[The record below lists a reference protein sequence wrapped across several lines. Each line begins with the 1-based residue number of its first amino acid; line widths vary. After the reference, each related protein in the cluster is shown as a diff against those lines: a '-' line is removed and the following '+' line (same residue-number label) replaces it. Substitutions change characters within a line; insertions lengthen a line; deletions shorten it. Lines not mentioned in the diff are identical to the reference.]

1 MVSQAMAI
9 PERMVELWRRHRFAV
24 VALIYAGANIVADIL
39 IGHSQSLS
47 ALLIVVPLLLVFE
60 WDWRGVA
67 ASAVLPIVLTATSL
81 FGYDRIAAGVMA
93 ARLVAVIVGS
103 ALAVYASVELNH
115 RGALL
120 TRSRAAA
127 EAAQLA
133 ILPTVPDRLGDY
145 VFSCLY
151 RSSAEEAL
159 VGGDFYKVIASPWG
173 QRLVIGDVEGKGL
186 AAVGMSA
193 LVLGCFR
200 EWAPRTAR
208 LADLVAT
215 LDERVH
221 SYEERSAFVTA
232 VVGSLNDDLTLE
244 LANCGHVFPVLS
256 RDGVNTVLAPDHT
269 STPLGF
275 GPTPAVQR
283 IQLRPGDRV
292 LLYTDGL
299 TETRTSEGRWVGI
312 EEVITDLGTDP
323 VESVLANVATRI
335 TAIGILRDDLAM
347 LLVEVD
353 PQPQRPPSAIIEV
366 AGPPNAS
373 PAPTPGPIIQGSVI
387 AG

>member
-1 MVSQAMAI
+1 
-9 PERMVELWRRHRFAV
+9 
-24 VALIYAGANIVADIL
+24 
-39 IGHSQSLS
+39 
-47 ALLIVVPLLLVFE
+47 
-60 WDWRGVA
+60 
-67 ASAVLPIVLTATSL
+67 
-81 FGYDRIAAGVMA
+81 MA
-93 ARLVAVIVGS
+93 ARLVAVIIGC
-103 ALAVYASVELNH
+103 ALAVCASVELG
-115 RGALL
+115 RREALL

-173 QRLVIGDVEGKGL
+173 QRFVVGDVEGKGL

-269 STPLGF
+269 TTPLGF
-275 GPTPAVQR
+275 GPTPSLHR
-283 IQLRPGDRV
+283 IRLRAGDRV

-299 TETRTSEGRWVGI
+299 TETRTREGRWLAL

-323 VESVLANVATRI
+323 VESVLVNVATRI
-335 TAIGILRDDLAM
+335 TAEGTLRDDLAM
-347 LLVEVD
+347 LLVEVA
-353 PQPQRPPSAIIEV
+353 PQQQHPPSGMTIA
-366 AGPPNAS
+366 ADPPAANPS
-373 PAPTPGPIIQGSVI
+373 PAPNPTAEGSVI